1 MYELHS
7 YLPVNHY
14 MIHTDLHVIDVI
26 LHAFSKIIIENILTG
41 EIRHING

>member
-7 YLPVNHY
+7 DLPVNHY

-26 LHAFSKIIIENILTG
+26 LPASSKIIIEIILTG
-41 EIRHING
+41 EIRQING